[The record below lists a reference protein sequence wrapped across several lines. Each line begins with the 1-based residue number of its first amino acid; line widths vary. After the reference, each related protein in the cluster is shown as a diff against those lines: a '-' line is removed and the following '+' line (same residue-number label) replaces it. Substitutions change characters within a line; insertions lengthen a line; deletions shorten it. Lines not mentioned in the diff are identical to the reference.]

1 MTKLEQKLVELGYE
15 QNGVHKH
22 LYLKD
27 IGKARI
33 LLWLNLSHTNI
44 TKDSGVLNHKSI
56 YVRSQQEIDTLQI
69 AFKEFE
75 KDLEELKQCQD

>member
-1 MTKLEQKLVELGYE
+1 MTKLEEKLIELGYT
-15 QNGVHKH
+15 QDLTHKH

-44 TKDSGVLNHKSI
+44 TKDSGVLKNKSI

-75 KDLEELKQCQD
+75 KDLKVLKEREE